1 MKIKK
6 SFEKSKKIEIIKYN
20 FKRALK
26 AAAIFCR
33 KFVKKSLI
41 TREELEKFVK
51 TWYVLFEHDTPE
63 GRKHISNLVKG

>member
-1 MKIKK
+1 MKIQ
-6 SFEKSKKIEIIKYN
+6 ENRNY

-26 AAAIFCR
+26 AAAIF
-33 KFVKKSLI
+33 VISSLI

-63 GRKHISNLVKG
+63 GRKL